1 MRKTRWWSLMAFGV
15 LSLFALSVSADDKKD
30 KDKDDVKGR
39 GPHATASAS
48 GSAAPAPS
56 SSAKDKD
63 KDKENVDQKKRRVDY
78 TLSTGNKIR
87 SIVARDKKQTTAE
100 QKVLI
105 KKHWRVAMRL
115 IKIQRLA
122 EAAGKPDRAKKAA
135 DLLAKEDA
143 RFYAKLEELN
153 KAATAASAAA
163 SAPSAPS
170 AKASAAPAVSGGAK

>member
-15 LSLFALSVSADDKKD
+15 LSLFALSVSADEKKD
-30 KDKDDVKGR
+30 KDKDDQKGR
-39 GPHATASAS
+39 GPHASASAS
-48 GSAAPAPS
+48 GSAAPLPS
-56 SSAKDKD
+56 SSAKE

-87 SIVARDKKQTTAE
+87 TIVARDKKQTTAE

-105 KKHWRVAMRL
+105 KRHWRVAMRL

-153 KAATAASAAA
+153 KAAAAASASAAA

-170 AKASAAPAVSGGAK
+170 AKASTAPAVSGGAK